1 MYIYIIYICSLS
13 CYVYVLIGAS
23 AINPA
28 YMLCISSLSSR
39 YSYRYLCSV
48 IYRCIYYPIYH
59 AYLCS
64 IYRCL
69 SILSILCVVY
79 LYAYLSYICSLIY
92 IRYVYGIGIG
102 FLCGPSCAVACIKG
116 ILIVFLQ

>member
-1 MYIYIIYICSLS
+1 MYIYIHLYLY

-28 YMLCISSLSSR
+28 YMLCISSLSNR

-69 SILSILCVVY
+69 SILCVVY
-79 LYAYLSYICSLIY
+79 LYAYLSYVRSLIY
-92 IRYVYGIGIG
+92 IRYVYGIWIG
-102 FLCGPSCAVACIKG
+102 FLCGPYCTGVCIKG